1 MTEEGQKDGQRVGE
15 STRPPSPTARM
26 LLARHGLSP
35 RKSLG
40 QNFLVDRRVQE
51 RIVAAATLH
60 ADDVVVEI
68 GAGLGALTSR
78 MLDGARKVIAIERD
92 AKLAEILRLEHGFRP
107 NLDIVVGDAL
117 DFDLVAAASAVR
129 RPLVVVGNLPYV
141 VTSPVLF
148 ATIEAAAG
156 GQVVDRAIFMV
167 QKEFAQRMLSP
178 PGSREY
184 GRLSVMV
191 QQAAEAE
198 ILFHVGA
205 GAFLPPPAVTSTV
218 VRLRP
223 RQRPLSEVGDAG
235 LFAQLVREAFGARRK
250 MLRRALEPA
259 FGSARAAA
267 ALAAAD
273 IAGTRRAEELSVAD
287 FARLA
292 NALVRNHA

>member
-1 MTEEGQKDGQRVGE
+1 MTGPVKRTHAPIA
-15 STRPPSPTARM
+15 SARE

-35 RKSLG
+35 KKSLG

-51 RIVAAATLH
+51 RIVAAAEVS

-68 GAGLGALTSR
+68 GAGLGALT
-78 MLDGARKVIAIERD
+78 ARLLEVAGKLIAIERD
-92 AKLAEILRLEHGFRP
+92 ARLVEILRLELGERP
-107 NLDIVVGDAL
+107 NLDIVLGDAL
-117 DFDLVAAASAVR
+117 EFDLAAAAR
-129 RPLVVVGNLPYV
+129 EAARPVVVVGNLPYV

-156 GQVVDRAIFMV
+156 GRVVDRAIFMV

-184 GRLSVMV
+184 GRLSVML
-191 QQAAEAE
+191 QQTADIE
-198 ILFHVGA
+198 ILFNVGA
-205 GAFLPPPAVTSTV
+205 GAFLPAPAVTSTV

-223 RQRPLSEVGDAG
+223 RARPLGEVSDAG
-235 LFAQLVREAFGARRK
+235 LFALLVREAFAARRK

-267 ALAAAD
+267 ALAAAG
-273 IAGTRRAEELSVAD
+273 IAGTRRAEELAVAD
-287 FARLA
+287 FTRLA
-292 NALVRNHA
+292 NALAEIHA

>member
-1 MTEEGQKDGQRVGE
+1 MTDEGQKDEPREGQRA
-15 STRPPSPTARM
+15 RPPTPTARM

-51 RIVAAATLH
+51 RIVAAAALR

-78 MLDGARKVIAIERD
+78 LLDVPKKLIAVERD
-92 AKLAEILRLEHGFRP
+92 ARLAEILRLELGFRP

-117 DFDLVAAASAVR
+117 DFDLAAAASAAG

-218 VRLRP
+218 VWLRP
-223 RQRPLSEVGDAG
+223 RRRPLAEVGDAD

-267 ALAAAD
+267 ALAAAG

-292 NALVRNHA
+292 NALAQNHA